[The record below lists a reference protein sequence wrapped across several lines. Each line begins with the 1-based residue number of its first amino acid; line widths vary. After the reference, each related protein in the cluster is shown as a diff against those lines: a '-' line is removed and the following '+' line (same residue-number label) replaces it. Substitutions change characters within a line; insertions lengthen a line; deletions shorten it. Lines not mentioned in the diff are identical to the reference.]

1 MRQNVFLQAGAQIYN
16 KRNGLPCIIQG
27 MYGPCDET
35 QGKAIANAY
44 DALPLYDLSTIEVC
58 IAYTLFAVE
67 VCEMFAFATQTLGIT
82 VEPWRKEGQ
91 PYKNSAEM
99 CTDVERNLHLYVFV
113 GGTDHA
119 LLGYADTSRLSVNVK
134 FRAVHDLFGHAV
146 EGYQF
151 GARGEENAWLV
162 HSQMF
167 SPLAQKAL
175 TTETR
180 GQNAWF
186 NFGRHNYDH
195 DGNRL
200 ALSPSQKPFAQQ
212 KIALLPDEFTNWQC
226 VLTSSL
232 AENTSVPS
240 RGRGCI

>member
-1 MRQNVFLQAGAQIYN
+1 MMQNVYLQAGAQIYN
-16 KRNGLPCIIQG
+16 KRNGLPPIKQG
-27 MYGPCDET
+27 VYVPCDET

-44 DALPLYDLSTIEVC
+44 DVLPLYDLSNIEVC

-67 VCEMFAFATQTLGIT
+67 VSDMFVFATQTLGII
-82 VEPWRKEGQ
+82 VEPWKKEGQ

-119 LLGYADTSRLSVNVK
+119 LLGYADTSRLSINVK
-134 FRAVHDLFGHAV
+134 FRAVHDLFGHAA

-151 GARGEENAWLV
+151 GPRGEENAWLV

-186 NFGRHNYDH
+186 NFGKHNYDH
-195 DGNRL
+195 EGKRL
-200 ALSPSQKPFAQQ
+200 ALSPSQKPFAKQ
-212 KIALLPDEFTNWQC
+212 KIALLPDAFTNWQC
-226 VLTSSL
+226 VLTVFF
-232 AENTSVPS
+232 AENTSVPPK
-240 RGRGCI
+240 GRG

>member
-1 MRQNVFLQAGAQIYN
+1 MMQNAFLQAGAQIYN
-16 KRNGLPCIIQG
+16 KRSGLPPIIQG
-27 MYGPCDET
+27 LYVPFDET
-35 QGKAIANAY
+35 QGKAIASAY
-44 DALPLYDLSTIEVC
+44 DALPLYDLSNIEVC

-67 VCEMFAFATQTLGIT
+67 VCDMFTFATQTLGIT
-82 VEPWRKEGQ
+82 IEPWKKEGQ

-99 CTDVERNLHLYVFV
+99 FTDVENNLHLYVFV
-113 GGTDHA
+113 GGTDHV
-119 LLGYADTSRLSVNVK
+119 LLGYADTSRLSINVK
-134 FRAVHDLFGHAV
+134 FRAVHDLFGHAA

-151 GARGEENAWLV
+151 WARGEENAWLL

-167 SPLAQKAL
+167 SSLAQKAL

-195 DGNRL
+195 AGKRL

-226 VLTSSL
+226 VLTSFL
-232 AENTSVPS
+232 AEHTSVPLKGKGS
-240 RGRGCI
+240 T

>member
-1 MRQNVFLQAGAQIYN
+1 MRQNVYLQAGAQIYN
-16 KRNGLPCIIQG
+16 KRNGLPPIKQG
-27 MYGPCDET
+27 VYVPCDET
-35 QGKAIANAY
+35 QGKAIASAY
-44 DALPLYDLSTIEVC
+44 DALPLCDLSNIEVC

-67 VCEMFAFATQTLGIT
+67 VSDMFVFATQTLGIT
-82 VEPWRKEGQ
+82 IEPWKKEGQ
-91 PYKNSAEM
+91 PYKNSIEM

-119 LLGYADTSRLSVNVK
+119 LLGYADTLRLSINVK
-134 FRAVHDLFGHAV
+134 FRAMHDLFGHAA

-200 ALSPSQKPFAQQ
+200 ALAPSQKPFAKQ

-226 VLTSSL
+226 ILTSS
-232 AENTSVPS
+232 ADTSVP
-240 RGRGCI
+240 GLLG